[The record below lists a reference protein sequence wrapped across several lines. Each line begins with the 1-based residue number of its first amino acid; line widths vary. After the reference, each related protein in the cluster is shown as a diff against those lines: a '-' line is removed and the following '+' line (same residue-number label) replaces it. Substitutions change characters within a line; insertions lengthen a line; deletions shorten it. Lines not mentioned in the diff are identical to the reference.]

1 MSAGQD
7 TVRTPP
13 HDLAAEQGALGS
25 MLLSR
30 SAIDEVAEII
40 KPGDHYR
47 PAHQIIH
54 ETILELAAGN
64 EPADVITVANLLIKR
79 GELARVGGGAYL
91 HTLIASVPTWAFGAS
106 YARIVHDLAT
116 KREAI
121 EVGTRIVQLGYDGDG
136 DAAGI
141 AELARTMAG
150 GIGAST
156 APAGLPSMEEL
167 FTEVIDDLESD
178 APRGIPTPWADVN
191 EAIGALMP
199 GQPVIIAGSTGSGKS
214 LAALGVAAH
223 AAIREGIPTLM
234 ATMEMDRRQVM
245 TRLISAEGRV
255 PMHNLLHRRLD
266 AGDWASITKVRE
278 RIADAPLM
286 FDDSP
291 VCSVANLRSRLRG
304 MTRSTPAGLLVVD
317 YIGLLD
323 GPGAESRQIEVSAM
337 SAGLKRLAGEFA
349 IPVVVVA
356 QLNRNPQARSDKR
369 PQASDLRESGRL
381 EQDASVV
388 LLLHNQALVDTES
401 PRTGEID
408 IIVGK
413 NRNGPL
419 CTITAAFQGNYARIV
434 DMVPAWTSSSAL
446 RDAA

>member
-1 MSAGQD
+1 M
-7 TVRTPP
+7 PP
-13 HDLAAEQGALGS
+13 HDIGAEQCVLGS
-25 MLLSR
+25 MLQSPN
-30 SAIDEVAEII
+30 AIAEVTAVIRH
-40 KPGDHYR
+40 PGDHYR
-47 PAHQIIH
+47 PAHQIVH
-54 ETILELAAGN
+54 EAILELDGRGERADVVTVADLLVKRGQLPAAGGY
-64 EPADVITVANLLIKR
+64 D
-79 GELARVGGGAYL
+79 YL
-91 HTLIASVPTWAFGAS
+91 HTLDASVATWAFGGN
-106 YARIVHDLAT
+106 YARIVHEKAVRRRT
-116 KREAI
+116 I
-121 EVGTRIVQLGYDGDG
+121 EKGTRIVQLGYEGEG
-136 DAAGI
+136 DAADI
-141 AELARTMAG
+141 AERARGLAD
-150 GIGAST
+150 GIDAAVTSD
-156 APAGLPSMEEL
+156 ALPSMEEL

-178 APRGIPTPWADVN
+178 APRGIPTPWEDVN

-214 LAALGVAAH
+214 LAALGIAAH

-304 MTRSTPAGLLVVD
+304 MTRTTPAGLLVVD

-349 IPVVVVA
+349 IPVVIVA

-434 DMVPAWTSSSAL
+434 DMAPVAWSAS
-446 RDAA
+446 RHAEPEAA